1 MLTVYLVEDDPLVSQ
16 HVRDALGDAPGIRC
30 VGHASRLALARVEL
44 PQCRPDVLLSDLGLP
59 DGDGTELIGE
69 LSHAPASEGVWH
81 PHILVFSV
89 FGDEARVIH
98 AIEAGADGYF
108 LKGCTSDELVRAVEQ
123 AARGESP
130 ISPAIARHLLKRFR
144 DEGHSDSSFSDS
156 GFGDSG
162 PGAGTGLMDIDT
174 PSRREHEVSAREH
187 EVLRLVAQGYVGEE
201 IAERLLSTPGAVATA
216 VRSIYRKLQLA
227 QRTRAS
233 EQALSRPRWACA
245 PRRGALRR
253 RRGDRSR
260 GEGQLRATITAWELA
275 GHAERTA

>member
-1 MLTVYLVEDDPLVSQ
+1 MLKVYLVEDDPLVSQ
-16 HVRDALGDAPGIRC
+16 HVRDALNDAPGIRC
-30 VGHASRLALARVEL
+30 VGHASRLAAARSEL

-108 LKGCTSDELVRAVEQ
+108 LKGCTADELVRAVEQ

-144 DEGHSDSSFSDS
+144 DDGYSDSSFRDS
-156 GFGDSG
+156 GFSQDTT
-162 PGAGTGLMDIDT
+162 PGAGSTTMDLEA
-174 PSRREHEVSAREH
+174 PGRAEHEVSAREH
-187 EVLRLVAQGYVGEE
+187 QVLRLVAQGYVSEE
-201 IAERLLSTPGAVATA
+201 IAERLLTTPRAVATH
-216 VRSIYRKLQLA
+216 VRNVYRKLQLG
-227 QRTRAS
+227 QRSRATG
-233 EQALSRPRWACA
+233 QASSRPSWA
-245 PRRGALRR
+245 
-253 RRGDRSR
+253 
-260 GEGQLRATITAWELA
+260 
-275 GHAERTA
+275 